1 LKVDKVFVVNILAM
15 IVFVMAFIV
24 GIFET
29 GYQEMGYNLV
39 GIFLMLFGVLGLI
52 SQFIVINISLL
63 LKKKRI

>member
-1 LKVDKVFVVNILAM
+1 MKVDKVFVVNILAM